1 MRYTKK
7 RNPKFKIRNPKQI
20 QNSNFK
26 IKSSSNLIIFIGL
39 GFLITGLIIFFLT
52 FYPVVKEEI
61 KYQMVTKKNLP
72 KLKEIKPVDENFGIV
87 IPKIAANAKVIAN
100 VDPFDEK
107 EYQKALTKGV
117 AHAKGTQLPDQAGN
131 TFIFAHSSTDWYTAN
146 RYNSVFYLLNK
157 LEKDDDIFIFYQKQK
172 YHFQV
177 IEKKIVDP
185 SEINYLK
192 GDSQNKILTLMT
204 CWPPGTNLK
213 RLILLAKL
221 VKIN

>member
-7 RNPKFKIRNPKQI
+7 TNQKSKIKYQNKKLKKIFFKK
-20 QNSNFK
+20 QNSF
-26 IKSSSNLIIFIGL
+26 LILSGIILLFF
-39 GFLITGLIIFFLT
+39 GFLIFFLT
-52 FYPVVKEEI
+52 FYPVVREEI

-107 EYQKALTKGV
+107 VYQKALTQGV
-117 AHAKGTQLPDQAGN
+117 AHAKGSQLPDQAGN
-131 TFIFAHSSTDWYTAN
+131 TFIFAHSSADWYTAN

-157 LEKDDDIFIFYQKQK
+157 LEKDDDIFVFYQKQK

-177 IEKKIVDP
+177 VEKKIVDP

-192 GDSQNKILTLMT
+192 GDSRNKILTLMT

-213 RLILLAKL
+213 RLIIQAKI
-221 VKIN
+221 KR

>member
-1 MRYTKK
+1 MRSTKK
-7 RNPKFKIRNPKQI
+7 TNQKSKIKYQNKKLKKI
-20 QNSNFK
+20 FLKKQNSF
-26 IKSSSNLIIFIGL
+26 LILSGIILLFF
-39 GFLITGLIIFFLT
+39 GFLIFFLT

-61 KYQMVTKKNLP
+61 RYQTVTKKNLP

-107 EYQKALTKGV
+107 VYQKALTQGV

-157 LEKDDDIFIFYQKQK
+157 LEKDDDIFVFYQKQK

-177 IEKKIVDP
+177 VEKKIVDP
-185 SEINYLK
+185 SKINYLK

-213 RLILLAKL
+213 RLIIQAKI
-221 VKIN
+221 KR

>member
-7 RNPKFKIRNPKQI
+7 TNQKSKIKYQNKQSKKIFFKK
-20 QNSNFK
+20 QNSF
-26 IKSSSNLIIFIGL
+26 LILSGIILLFF
-39 GFLITGLIIFFLT
+39 GFLIFFLT
-52 FYPVVKEEI
+52 FYPVVREEI

-107 EYQKALTKGV
+107 VYQKALTQGV

-131 TFIFAHSSTDWYTAN
+131 TFIFAHSSADWYTAN